1 MDISE
6 KTIDALRAK
15 VSSEMSEW
23 RFTHTAEVEKMVV
36 RLGELYLPEQ
46 IPNLRA
52 AALLHDITK
61 EKSTEEQL
69 DILRSHGIRVSDA
82 DRLSPKTLHARTAV
96 LVASDEY
103 AKYVSPEILSAIR
116 RHTTGHA
123 EMTLFDAII
132 YLADYID
139 MSRRFDD
146 CVYLREYFW
155 SKEPQNMETADRE
168 KHLWETVLLSLD
180 MTLKALLEEGGI
192 ISIDSV
198 NARNAIIC
206 RLKK

>member
-1 MDISE
+1 MELSQ
-6 KTIDALRAK
+6 KAIDLLREK
-15 VSSEMSEW
+15 VSSTMSEW
-23 RFTHTAEVEKMVV
+23 RFTHTAEVEKMAV

-46 IPNLRA
+46 IPMLRA

-61 EKSTEEQL
+61 EKSTDEHL
-69 DILRSHGIRVSDA
+69 HILGAHGIVTGEA

-96 LVASDEY
+96 LVVMDEY
-103 AKYVSPEILSAIR
+103 PEFALPEILSAIR
-116 RHTTGHA
+116 RHTTGNA

-139 MSRRFDD
+139 TSRKFDD

-155 SKEPQNMETADRE
+155 SKEPQLMPFADRE

-180 MTLKALLEEGGI
+180 MTLKALIEEGGI
-192 ISIDSV
+192 ISVDSV
-198 NARNAIIC
+198 EARNALIC
-206 RLKK
+206 ILKK